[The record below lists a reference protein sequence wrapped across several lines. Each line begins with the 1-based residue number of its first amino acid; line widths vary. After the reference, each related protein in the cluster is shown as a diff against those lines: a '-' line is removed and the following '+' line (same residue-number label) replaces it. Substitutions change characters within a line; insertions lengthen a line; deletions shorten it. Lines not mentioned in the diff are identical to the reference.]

1 MDDNQIINLLLA
13 AEVLDERESVMRQRL
28 LHHEK
33 ADILAAVQQHGAG
46 AIASLTKGD
55 QVIYDR
61 DTEAIAGPDEDFLDW
76 AIFRSPPGASVEDLI
91 YDGPETV
98 FLLAMDHSYSGR
110 AVIGSWS
117 PFKDRAAYQTPE
129 GSLANDQVI
138 YGYRFSATMQLRN
151 ALHVLEQH
159 GRLERVER
167 SSLPTLTDEG
177 WQGVWT
183 AKTHAFR
190 SMGVDIDETQD
201 GQMASEIGPIDV
213 DGGDYLRFMLLVRRI
228 MACALS
234 DTDKANLI
242 HRSASFQGEGGHSFD
257 RFIDFHGGA
266 DALLR
271 KLHRQPG

>member
-1 MDDNQIINLLLA
+1 MDDNQIIDLLLA
-13 AEVLDERESVMRQRL
+13 AEVLDERESVIRQRL
-28 LHHEK
+28 LHQEK
-33 ADILAAVQQHGAG
+33 VDILAAVQQHGAG
-46 AIASLTKGD
+46 AVAQLTKGD

-61 DTEAIAGPDEDFLDW
+61 DAEAIAGPDEDFLDW
-76 AIFRSPPGASVEDLI
+76 AIFRSPPGASAEDLI

-98 FLLAMDHSYSGR
+98 FLLAMDHSYPGR

-117 PFKDRAAYQTPE
+117 PFTDRAAYQTPE
-129 GSLANDQVI
+129 GSLANDQVV

-159 GRLERVER
+159 GRLERVDR
-167 SSLPTLTDEG
+167 PSLPAVADQD
-177 WQGVWT
+177 WQGGWI
-183 AKTHAFR
+183 AKTHA
-190 SMGVDIDETQD
+190 IAPELETPD
-201 GQMASEIGPIDV
+201 GQMASEIGPIEV

-257 RFIDFHGGA
+257 RFIDFHGGG

-271 KLHRQPG
+271 KLHRHSG

>member
-1 MDDNQIINLLLA
+1 MDDDQIIALLLA
-13 AEVLDERESVMRQRL
+13 AEVLDERESVIRQRL
-28 LHHEK
+28 LHQEK

-55 QVIYDR
+55 QLIYDR
-61 DTEAIAGPDEDFLDW
+61 DTETIAGPDEDFLDW
-76 AIFRSPPGASVEDLI
+76 AIFRSPPGASAEDLI

-98 FLLAMDHSYSGR
+98 LLLAMDHSYPGR
-110 AVIGSWS
+110 SVIGSLS
-117 PFKDRAAYQTPE
+117 PFKDRAAYQAPE
-129 GSLANDQVI
+129 GSLTTDQVI

-159 GRLERVER
+159 GRLERVDR
-167 SSLPTLTDEG
+167 SALPIVTNQD
-177 WQGVWT
+177 WQGGWL
-183 AKTHAFR
+183 AKTHAIAP
-190 SMGVDIDETQD
+190 GLETPE
-201 GQMASEIGPIDV
+201 GQMASEIGPIEV

-234 DTDKANLI
+234 DTDKANLV